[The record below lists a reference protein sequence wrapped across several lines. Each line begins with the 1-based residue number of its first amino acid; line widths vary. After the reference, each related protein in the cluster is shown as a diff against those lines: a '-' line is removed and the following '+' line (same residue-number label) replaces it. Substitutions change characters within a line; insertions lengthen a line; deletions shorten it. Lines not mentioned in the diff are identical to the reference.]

1 VRRIVIALAAALV
14 VGAAAATPAHNHDA
28 PLVTHTAVGVIKKIE
43 PAASRITLHHEPI
56 AALGWPAM
64 TMPFNVK
71 DKKILAALKPDQKVE
86 FDFVQQ
92 GSAAVITAFR

>member
-1 VRRIVIALAAALV
+1 VIALAAVAF
-14 VGAAAATPAHNHDA
+14 VGAAAESLATNKNDA

-43 PAASRITLHHEPI
+43 PASGTITLRHEPI

-64 TMPFNVK
+64 TMPFAVK
-71 DKKILAALKPDQKVE
+71 DKKILTALKPEQKVE

-92 GSAAVITAFR
+92 GAAPIITSIR